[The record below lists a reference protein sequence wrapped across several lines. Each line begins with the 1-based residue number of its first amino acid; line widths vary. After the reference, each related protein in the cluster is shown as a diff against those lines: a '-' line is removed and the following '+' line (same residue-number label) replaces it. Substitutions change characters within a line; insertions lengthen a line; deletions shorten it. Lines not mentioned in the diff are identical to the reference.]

1 MKKQQIAAAACLVA
15 GAIGFAAVY
24 STQKPGKDE
33 IPTEISQTSSI
44 VEPTEK
50 KTPQKTTEK
59 VDSETKMGQEESAA
73 GQQENQQ
80 PTEKQLH
87 FVPENVTNWPVK
99 GDVLLPFSMD
109 KTVYFPT
116 LDQYQYNRG
125 MVIRANEGDAV
136 CSVTE
141 GRIID
146 IYDSAETGCTVVQDL
161 GDGYTATYGQLANLT
176 CSEGDVLEAGET
188 LGTVGKVTRY
198 YTVEGTNVYFAM
210 EQDGK
215 VEFNEYNESVK
226 NWTNGILDNY
236 RKDAELT
243 IRYCHELIDYGE
255 KTADSKLLGFG
266 YYHLA
271 MILYCL
277 NDYDNIFDIVVRA
290 IDHLEKAQR

>member
-1 MKKQQIAAAACLVA
+1 MNKSMQTGHTIIRTIQMMEVMSYEKTTNCSSGMSRGWSHRICS
-15 GAIGFAAVY
+15 GIFN
-24 STQKPGKDE
+24 TETREDE

-80 PTEKQLH
+80 PTEKQLQ

-215 VEFNEYNESVK
+215 PVNPM
-226 NWTNGILDNY
+226 
-236 RKDAELT
+236 
-243 IRYCHELIDYGE
+243 DY
-255 KTADSKLLGFG
+255 FG
-266 YYHLA
+266 
-271 MILYCL
+271 
-277 NDYDNIFDIVVRA
+277 DI
-290 IDHLEKAQR
+290 

>member
-59 VDSETKMGQEESAA
+59 VDSE
-73 GQQENQQ
+73 
-80 PTEKQLH
+80 
-87 FVPENVTNWPVK
+87 TNWPVK

-215 VEFNEYNESVK
+215 PVNPM
-226 NWTNGILDNY
+226 
-236 RKDAELT
+236 
-243 IRYCHELIDYGE
+243 DY
-255 KTADSKLLGFG
+255 FG
-266 YYHLA
+266 
-271 MILYCL
+271 
-277 NDYDNIFDIVVRA
+277 DI
-290 IDHLEKAQR
+290 

>member
-50 KTPQKTTEK
+50 KTPQKQTQKEDT
-59 VDSETKMGQEESAA
+59 ETKTGQDENVNQSN
-73 GQQENQQ
+73 NQQ
-80 PTEKQLH
+80 PAEKQLH
-87 FVPENVTNWPVK
+87 FVPENVTCWPVK

-176 CSEGDVLEAGET
+176 CSEGDVLEAGEA
-188 LGTVGKVTRY
+188 LGAVGKVTRY

-215 VEFNEYNESVK
+215 PVNPM
-226 NWTNGILDNY
+226 
-236 RKDAELT
+236 
-243 IRYCHELIDYGE
+243 DY
-255 KTADSKLLGFG
+255 FG
-266 YYHLA
+266 
-271 MILYCL
+271 
-277 NDYDNIFDIVVRA
+277 D
-290 IDHLEKAQR
+290 K

>member
-50 KTPQKTTEK
+50 
-59 VDSETKMGQEESAA
+59 KMGQEESAA

-215 VEFNEYNESVK
+215 PVNPM
-226 NWTNGILDNY
+226 
-236 RKDAELT
+236 
-243 IRYCHELIDYGE
+243 DY
-255 KTADSKLLGFG
+255 FG
-266 YYHLA
+266 
-271 MILYCL
+271 
-277 NDYDNIFDIVVRA
+277 DI
-290 IDHLEKAQR
+290 

>member
-1 MKKQQIAAAACLVA
+1 MQTGHTIIRTIQMMEVMSYEKTTNCSSGMSRGRSHRICSGIFNTESRKRGAAHRN
-15 GAIGFAAVY
+15 FTDFVY
-24 STQKPGKDE
+24 SRAYREKD
-33 IPTEISQTSSI
+33 
-44 VEPTEK
+44 
-50 KTPQKTTEK
+50 TTET
-59 VDSETKMGQEESAA
+59 ETKMGQEESAA

-136 CSVTE
+136 YSVTE

-215 VEFNEYNESVK
+215 PVNPM
-226 NWTNGILDNY
+226 
-236 RKDAELT
+236 
-243 IRYCHELIDYGE
+243 DY
-255 KTADSKLLGFG
+255 FG
-266 YYHLA
+266 
-271 MILYCL
+271 
-277 NDYDNIFDIVVRA
+277 DI
-290 IDHLEKAQR
+290 

>member
-1 MKKQQIAAAACLVA
+1 MMEVMSYEKTTNCSSGMSRGRSHRICSGIFNTESRKRGAAHRN
-15 GAIGFAAVY
+15 FTDFVY
-24 STQKPGKDE
+24 SRAYREEDT
-33 IPTEISQTSSI
+33 
-44 VEPTEK
+44 
-50 KTPQKTTEK
+50 
-59 VDSETKMGQEESAA
+59 ETKTGQDENVNQSN
-73 GQQENQQ
+73 NQQ
-80 PTEKQLH
+80 PAEKQLH
-87 FVPENVTNWPVK
+87 FVPENVTCWPVK

-188 LGTVGKVTRY
+188 LGAVGKVTRY

-215 VEFNEYNESVK
+215 PVNPM
-226 NWTNGILDNY
+226 
-236 RKDAELT
+236 
-243 IRYCHELIDYGE
+243 DY
-255 KTADSKLLGFG
+255 FG
-266 YYHLA
+266 
-271 MILYCL
+271 
-277 NDYDNIFDIVVRA
+277 D
-290 IDHLEKAQR
+290 K

>member
-1 MKKQQIAAAACLVA
+1 M
-15 GAIGFAAVY
+15 
-24 STQKPGKDE
+24 
-33 IPTEISQTSSI
+33 
-44 VEPTEK
+44 
-50 KTPQKTTEK
+50 
-59 VDSETKMGQEESAA
+59 
-73 GQQENQQ
+73 
-80 PTEKQLH
+80 
-87 FVPENVTNWPVK
+87 
-99 GDVLLPFSMD
+99 PFSMD

-188 LGTVGKVTRY
+188 LGAVGKVTRY

-215 VEFNEYNESVK
+215 PVNPM
-226 NWTNGILDNY
+226 
-236 RKDAELT
+236 
-243 IRYCHELIDYGE
+243 DY
-255 KTADSKLLGFG
+255 FG
-266 YYHLA
+266 
-271 MILYCL
+271 
-277 NDYDNIFDIVVRA
+277 DI
-290 IDHLEKAQR
+290 

>member
-116 LDQYQYNRG
+116 LDQYQKNAIATKITSKVKTTVQQSVNSS
-125 MVIRANEGDAV
+125 MVSTITKIASKSGELIVGDGKSGDNLA
-136 CSVTE
+136 
-141 GRIID
+141 G
-146 IYDSAETGCTVVQDL
+146 TVVDKL
-161 GDGYTATYGQLANLT
+161 KDMDTTASPFHKRSDT
-176 CSEGDVLEAGET
+176 
-188 LGTVGKVTRY
+188 
-198 YTVEGTNVYFAM
+198 
-210 EQDGK
+210 
-215 VEFNEYNESVK
+215 
-226 NWTNGILDNY
+226 
-236 RKDAELT
+236 
-243 IRYCHELIDYGE
+243 
-255 KTADSKLLGFG
+255 
-266 YYHLA
+266 
-271 MILYCL
+271 
-277 NDYDNIFDIVVRA
+277 
-290 IDHLEKAQR
+290 

>member
-24 STQKPGKDE
+24 STQNHGKE
-33 IPTEISQTSSI
+33 ETPTEISQTSSI

-50 KTPQKTTEK
+50 NPQKQTPKE
-59 VDSETKMGQEESAA
+59 DSETKTGQEENLNKSN
-73 GQQENQQ
+73 NQQ
-80 PTEKQLH
+80 PAEKQLH
-87 FVPENVTNWPVK
+87 FVAENVTTWPVK

-161 GDGYTATYGQLANLT
+161 GDGYKATYGQLANLT

-215 VEFNEYNESVK
+215 PVNPM
-226 NWTNGILDNY
+226 
-236 RKDAELT
+236 
-243 IRYCHELIDYGE
+243 DY
-255 KTADSKLLGFG
+255 FG
-266 YYHLA
+266 
-271 MILYCL
+271 
-277 NDYDNIFDIVVRA
+277 DI
-290 IDHLEKAQR
+290 

>member
-59 VDSETKMGQEESAA
+59 VDSEKKMGQEESAA

-80 PTEKQLH
+80 PTEKL
-87 FVPENVTNWPVK
+87 TNWPVK

-215 VEFNEYNESVK
+215 PVNPM
-226 NWTNGILDNY
+226 
-236 RKDAELT
+236 
-243 IRYCHELIDYGE
+243 DY
-255 KTADSKLLGFG
+255 FG
-266 YYHLA
+266 
-271 MILYCL
+271 
-277 NDYDNIFDIVVRA
+277 DI
-290 IDHLEKAQR
+290 

>member
-50 KTPQKTTEK
+50 KTPQKQTQKE
-59 VDSETKMGQEESAA
+59 DSETKMGQEESAA

-215 VEFNEYNESVK
+215 SV
-226 NWTNGILDNY
+226 NPM
-236 RKDAELT
+236 
-243 IRYCHELIDYGE
+243 DY
-255 KTADSKLLGFG
+255 FG
-266 YYHLA
+266 
-271 MILYCL
+271 
-277 NDYDNIFDIVVRA
+277 DI
-290 IDHLEKAQR
+290 

>member
-44 VEPTEK
+44 VEPTE
-50 KTPQKTTEK
+50 
-59 VDSETKMGQEESAA
+59 
-73 GQQENQQ
+73 
-80 PTEKQLH
+80 
-87 FVPENVTNWPVK
+87 TNWPVK

-215 VEFNEYNESVK
+215 PVNPM
-226 NWTNGILDNY
+226 
-236 RKDAELT
+236 
-243 IRYCHELIDYGE
+243 DY
-255 KTADSKLLGFG
+255 FG
-266 YYHLA
+266 
-271 MILYCL
+271 
-277 NDYDNIFDIVVRA
+277 DI
-290 IDHLEKAQR
+290 

>member
-24 STQKPGKDE
+24 LTQKPGKDE

-188 LGTVGKVTRY
+188 LGIVGESGSGKSTLALR
-198 YTVEGTNVYFAM
+198 EPMCILLWNRM
-210 EQDGK
+210 E
-215 VEFNEYNESVK
+215 NRSIL
-226 NWTNGILDNY
+226 WTISEIY
-236 RKDAELT
+236 R
-243 IRYCHELIDYGE
+243 GE
-255 KTADSKLLGFG
+255 KWSLTNT
-266 YYHLA
+266 
-271 MILYCL
+271 MR
-277 NDYDNIFDIVVRA
+277 V
-290 IDHLEKAQR
+290 